1 MCILWVSVTIVFL
14 INHYHGRSLWGLDRP
29 CKALLFLKEQI
40 MEAKSKLGPAFK
52 YGEPSTAITI
62 RIPNSVLD
70 QIPEPKREVIAREII
85 KKYKKIKK

>member
-1 MCILWVSVTIVFL
+1 MTE
-14 INHYHGRSLWGLDRP
+14 
-29 CKALLFLKEQI
+29 K
-40 MEAKSKLGPAFK
+40 KSKLGPAYK

-70 QIPEPKREVIAREII
+70 QIPEPKREAIAQEII